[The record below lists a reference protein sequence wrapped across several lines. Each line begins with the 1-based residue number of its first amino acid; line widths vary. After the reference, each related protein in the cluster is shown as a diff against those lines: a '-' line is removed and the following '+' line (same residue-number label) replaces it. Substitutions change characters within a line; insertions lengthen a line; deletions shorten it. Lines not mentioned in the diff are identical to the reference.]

1 MGAPKVLRFSAGII
15 CLTWGCGAPPEPPGP
30 VQPNGA
36 LPGTGS
42 SGGDMA
48 LIGGSPAPAPIA
60 PAGPVDLPR
69 PDAGAAASVDD
80 VGLANVPAAQA
91 PGFTF
96 TACAA
101 SGLAG
106 CDYIYIAAQDARAK
120 SCIQLALD
128 NCPSYQRP
136 GLPVDL
142 PLSWRLGSASIGAL
156 GEQCLPQVYD
166 PKSAPVV
173 SAGGAISWNLES
185 RQPSE
190 LVVDITLQLPAAADP
205 AATGITLATRDLV
218 APLPECED

>member
-1 MGAPKVLRFSAGII
+1 MAAPKLPRFSAGII
-15 CLTWGCGAPPEPPGP
+15 CLAWGCGAAPEPPGA
-30 VQPNGA
+30 VEPNGA

-48 LIGGSPAPAPIA
+48 LRGESPAPTPTTPPGPIDSA
-60 PAGPVDLPR
+60 L
-69 PDAGAAASVDD
+69 PDAGAAASVND
-80 VGLANVPAAQA
+80 VGLPNAPAAQA

-96 TACAA
+96 KACAA
-101 SGLAG
+101 SGVAG

-128 NCPSYQRP
+128 NCGSYQRP
-136 GLPVDL
+136 GLPIDL

-156 GEQCLPQVYD
+156 GEECLPQVYD
-166 PKSAPVV
+166 PKSTPVV

-190 LVVDITLQLPAAADP
+190 LVVDITLELSDAVDP
-205 AATGITLATRDLV
+205 AAGGIALATRDLV